1 MTFVFLDLGVFMMLL
16 FPLLVFWYLLITNAD
31 MLERN
36 LKEGEIDAIRVKGAL
51 SKRSRTALL
60 IVASFFIALSLSR
73 PVFIER
79 PDGVLKLERD
89 FALVLKKGEEQ
100 EAKRKIDTLFGEIA
114 LFVAEDELYMVSPP
128 TLDKEFLK
136 KRIDLLEEFEI
147 KTGGQN
153 SLDIH
158 KKISELLK
166 KQTTILTP
174 NSKEVFEEESLEF
187 TKVVELYKYPLKIGV
202 LALFI
207 ALFMP
212 KIGNIKIT
220 PLVLLI
226 LLFQPLEG
234 GVFDDSPLKKAED
247 AYKNGQYQEAID
259 IYANYTREE
268 NRVYYNIGNCYYKSG
283 RFQKAIE
290 SYKKFQPDN
299 PQEEFYKYYNLGNS
313 FFEIT
318 DFENA
323 EVFYKK
329 AKKIEPTDKELLYNM
344 SLLPKNKS
352 TNLNKNGETNSAK
365 KTEKNKKR
373 GLVIVR

>member
-187 TKVVELYKYPLKIGV
+187 AKVVELYKYPLKIGV

-259 IYANYTREE
+259 IYANYTKEE

-313 FFEIT
+313 FFEIA